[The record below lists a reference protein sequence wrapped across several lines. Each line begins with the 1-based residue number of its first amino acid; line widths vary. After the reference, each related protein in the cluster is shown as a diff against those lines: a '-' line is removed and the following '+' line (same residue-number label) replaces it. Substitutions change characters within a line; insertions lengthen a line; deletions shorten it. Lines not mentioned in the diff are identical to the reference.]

1 MNNGGVNLN
10 NLVRELE
17 GRLINDALKQTGGN
31 KQAAARLLGLKRTTF
46 SAKLRRCGVIA
57 PASLDESG
65 KARRAGNP
73 MDEPIRPPQIMVVD
87 DDQDTVAILARHL
100 EREGF
105 VPIEANSGAQC
116 LKLVHENEVDVIL
129 LDLMMPEMDGFQVVK
144 ALRDDP
150 VTAEIPIIMI
160 TARDD
165 LDARAE
171 GMRLGVSD
179 FLAKPVFRRQLASR
193 VRAQLEVVATAR
205 NATDTIDRLEAARK
219 QSRAVSRLAAVR
231 ALHRS
236 ALRSS
241 HPFDYK
247 LVPDDRSHDHR
258 FRDDKEKFAMN
269 GETRKPQA
277 NVIAALAY
285 LVFFV
290 SGVIFLYLEP
300 YNQDEFIRFHARQSI
315 GFSLAWIGISHR
327 VRGFYRRACRMA
339 SARCSVSFRPWSTSR
354 WRFTGSS

>member
-1 MNNGGVNLN
+1 
-10 NLVRELE
+10 
-17 GRLINDALKQTGGN
+17 
-31 KQAAARLLGLKRTTF
+31 
-46 SAKLRRCGVIA
+46 
-57 PASLDESG
+57 
-65 KARRAGNP
+65 
-73 MDEPIRPPQIMVVD
+73 MDEPNRPPQILVVD
-87 DDQDTVAILARHL
+87 DDQDTIAILARHL

-105 VPIEANSGAQC
+105 VPIEASSGAQC

-219 QSRAVSRLAAVR
+219 
-231 ALHRS
+231 
-236 ALRSS
+236 
-241 HPFDYK
+241 
-247 LVPDDRSHDHR
+247 
-258 FRDDKEKFAMN
+258 N
-269 GETRKPQA
+269 
-277 NVIAALAY
+277 
-285 LVFFV
+285 
-290 SGVIFLYLEP
+290 
-300 YNQDEFIRFHARQSI
+300 HA
-315 GFSLAWIGISHR
+315 
-327 VRGFYRRACRMA
+327 
-339 SARCSVSFRPWSTSR
+339 P
-354 WRFTGSS
+354 

>member
-1 MNNGGVNLN
+1 
-10 NLVRELE
+10 
-17 GRLINDALKQTGGN
+17 
-31 KQAAARLLGLKRTTF
+31 
-46 SAKLRRCGVIA
+46 
-57 PASLDESG
+57 
-65 KARRAGNP
+65 
-73 MDEPIRPPQIMVVD
+73 MDEPIRPPQILVVD

-205 NATDTIDRLEAARK
+205 NATDTMDRLEAARK
-219 QSRAVSRLAAVR
+219 NHS
-231 ALHRS
+231 
-236 ALRSS
+236 
-241 HPFDYK
+241 P
-247 LVPDDRSHDHR
+247 
-258 FRDDKEKFAMN
+258 
-269 GETRKPQA
+269 
-277 NVIAALAY
+277 
-285 LVFFV
+285 
-290 SGVIFLYLEP
+290 
-300 YNQDEFIRFHARQSI
+300 
-315 GFSLAWIGISHR
+315 
-327 VRGFYRRACRMA
+327 
-339 SARCSVSFRPWSTSR
+339 
-354 WRFTGSS
+354 